1 MRGAAALW
9 SGSLPRPLL
18 SSFSV
23 PALAAAAA
31 AAPSLPRAL
40 LLDELW
46 DGWLECAGTLGCVAV
61 VTEHKLMDA
70 ALVEQLRRSGRQAL
84 VYTVND
90 ATAARALLAL
100 GVGIAATRKGR
111 VVAGKARG
119 LVSGALPKD
128 YDDWTLKAKVE
139 SELFRDEHDVKGAVN
154 VNAQEG
160 VVQLRG
166 QLPSLDLIDA
176 LVERT
181 RKIHGVKDVENLLHT
196 PGTEAPMHH

>member
-1 MRGAAALW
+1 MK
-9 SGSLPRPLL
+9 
-18 SSFSV
+18 
-23 PALAAAAA
+23 
-31 AAPSLPRAL
+31 
-40 LLDELW
+40 
-46 DGWLECAGTLGCVAV
+46 
-61 VTEHKLMDA
+61 KLIA
-70 ALVEQLRRSGRQAL
+70 FV
-84 VYTVND
+84 
-90 ATAARALLAL
+90 ALLAL

-119 LVSGALPKD
+119 IVSGALPKD

-139 SELFRDEHDVKGAVN
+139 SELFREEHDVKGAVN

-166 QLPSLDLIDA
+166 QLPSRDLIDA

-181 RKIHGVKDVENLLHT
+181 RKIHGVKDVENLLHM